1 MIYGRPYDIHGH
13 FLNQDDDKIVGLPV
27 NQIMKVPRRICLV
40 RGKSKSRPVV
50 GALRG
55 KLITDMILTEAMAYR
70 ILNEENL

>member
-1 MIYGRPYDIHGH
+1 
-13 FLNQDDDKIVGLPV
+13 
-27 NQIMKVPRRICLV
+27 MKVPRRICLV